1 VTNAAASN
9 HLQEISQQ
17 TLPRYR
23 AACVERRLPQNDPEA
38 LEKPHMP
45 AENKVDFL
53 PTGKGG
59 AICLRYGSPGNYRV
73 MVYDGGNFYIGK
85 ELIQHIREHYG
96 TNVVDDLI
104 CSHPDAYHGEGLA
117 TVLKEMEVRN
127 LWMHRPWAHSA
138 LSSRYFGSG
147 NIADISHAAH
157 LKDKMAAAY
166 ALEQLTFERDIQL
179 SEPFQG
185 ARIGPFTV
193 LSPHYDWY
201 VHALLP
207 AFEGPCSTRPISPEM
222 EQLLRQA
229 GVRTDDQATLP
240 PAWMGETPQ
249 RDETSAENESSV
261 ILFGVIGG
269 QGVLLTGNAGTQA
282 LSAAIGYAESKRI
295 SVPAYRKFVKVEQEV
310 PRARMKVVNQVR
322 DSWFLLTDGQEYYLD
337 VHCSL
342 AHSRFSLLINLTE
355 GDYMEYK
362 TKGLPLIQ
370 AIAERVQRSPTSYYG
385 QNQSVHVQ
393 KSVVAAIMAWN
404 RQKKNNGRI

>member
-1 VTNAAASN
+1 
-9 HLQEISQQ
+9 
-17 TLPRYR
+17 
-23 AACVERRLPQNDPEA
+23 
-38 LEKPHMP
+38 
-45 AENKVDFL
+45 
-53 PTGKGG
+53 
-59 AICLRYGSPGNYRV
+59 
-73 MVYDGGNFYIGK
+73 MVYDGGSYEVGS
-85 ELIQHIREHYG
+85 ELIKHIREHYG

-104 CSHPDAYHGEGLA
+104 CSHPDAYHGEGLT
-117 TVLKEMEVRN
+117 TVLKDMEVRN

-185 ARIGPFTV
+185 AR
-193 LSPHYDWY
+193 
-201 VHALLP
+201 
-207 AFEGPCSTRPISPEM
+207 
-222 EQLLRQA
+222 
-229 GVRTDDQATLP
+229 TDDQATLP

-249 RDETSAENESSV
+249 GDETSAENESSV

-269 QGVLLTGNAGTQA
+269 QSVLLTGNAGVKA
-282 LSAAIGYAESKRI
+282 LSAAISYAESKRI

-310 PRARMKVVNQVR
+310 PRAHMKVVNQVR

-370 AIAERVQRSPTSYYG
+370 AIAERIQRSPTSYYG

-393 KSVVAAIMAWN
+393 KSVVAAIMEWKG
-404 RQKKNNGRI
+404 RRKVSGRIY